1 MFFHYH
7 EIEKIY
13 NFFYKTS
20 NSCFNAFMRPDK
32 LKDHSWMILCGS
44 YSDIPVVKK
53 KVSYL
58 YKGAAQSEWR
68 DTEQ

>member
-1 MFFHYH
+1 M
-7 EIEKIY
+7 
-13 NFFYKTS
+13 FYKTS

-53 KVSYL
+53 KYHIYTKVLHSL
-58 YKGAAQSEWR
+58 NGEILNSS
-68 DTEQ
+68 